1 MSIYISRAR
10 AAFAAA
16 VLVLVFVVGYTSAP
30 KMNPALPLI
39 STPAPHVTTIQIPV
53 PVLTEKIVTQYLQRP
68 QDTAAIAAVLRENEG
83 LKIRVEQLTVS
94 LAEAK
99 SIGQGT
105 STSDAPVPTT
115 TALTPPITHMNFTD
129 WRLNFTAD
137 GNDVRYVLTQK
148 FSIVSTVGRNTK
160 GVPVNLIELY
170 EIGPDE
176 TRLPITT
183 TDTKTIA
190 ITPSPR
196 WHVAPTIQAGIGRT
210 TPTSLTT
217 TRTVVA
223 GVSQTQRGTDFATS
237 TVYAIQWLKHG
248 TDDSLG
254 KTRWAVASPALS
266 ITDTAHAIGILP
278 VSFNIGSIRR
288 QPFTNLWIS
297 PFVGTS
303 GTAII
308 DHVGLIVSTTF

>member
-10 AAFAAA
+10 AAIAAA
-16 VLVLVFVVGYTSAP
+16 ALVFVFVAGYTSAP

-53 PVLTEKIVTQYLQRP
+53 PVLTEKIVTQYLERP
-68 QDTAAIAAVLRENEG
+68 QDTAAIAAVLRENVG
-83 LKIRVEQLTVS
+83 LKIRVEQLSVS

-105 STSDAPVPTT
+105 SVIGVPAT

-129 WRLNFTAD
+129 WRLNFTAN

-278 VSFNIGSIRR
+278 VSFNIGSIRH

>member
-1 MSIYISRAR
+1 MSIYISRVR
-10 AAFAAA
+10 AAFVAA
-16 VLVLVFVVGYTSAP
+16 VLVLIFVVGYTSAP
-30 KMNPALPLI
+30 KTNPALPQI
-39 STPAPHVTTIQIPV
+39 STPAPHVTTIEIPV
-53 PVLTEKIVTQYLQRP
+53 PILTEKIVTQYLQRP
-68 QDTAAIAAVLRENEG
+68 QDAAAIAAVLRENVG

-105 STSDAPVPTT
+105 AVINVPTT
-115 TALTPPITHMNFTD
+115 TAITPPITHMNFTD

-190 ITPSPR
+190 VTPSPR
-196 WHVAPTIQAGIGRT
+196 WHVAPTIQVGMGRV

-223 GVSQTQRGTDFATS
+223 GVSQTQRGTDFSTS

-254 KTRWAVASPALS
+254 KTRWAVASPAVS

-278 VSFNIGSIRR
+278 VSFNVGSIRR

>member
-1 MSIYISRAR
+1 MSIYISRVR

-30 KMNPALPLI
+30 KMNPALPQI
-39 STPAPHVTTIQIPV
+39 STPAPHVTTIEIPV

-68 QDTAAIAAVLRENEG
+68 QDAAAIAAVLRENAG

-99 SIGQGT
+99 STGQGT
-105 STSDAPVPTT
+105 SVIESPPPAITVLAPPRTR
-115 TALTPPITHMNFTD
+115 MNFTD

-137 GNDVRYVLTQK
+137 GTDVRYVLSQK
-148 FSIVSTVGRNTK
+148 FSIVSTVGRNKK
-160 GVPVNLIELY
+160 GVPTNLIELY
-170 EIGPDE
+170 EFGPDE
-176 TRLPITT
+176 TRMPITT

-190 ITPSPR
+190 VTASPR
-196 WHVAPTIQAGIGRT
+196 WHVTPAIQAGMGRI
-210 TPTSLTT
+210 TPTSLTV

-237 TVYAIQWLKHG
+237 AVFAIQWLKRG

-266 ITDTAHAIGILP
+266 ITSTDRAIGVLP
-278 VSFNIGSIRR
+278 VSFNVGSIRR

-308 DHVGLIVSTTF
+308 DRVGLIGSATF